1 MNSNTDTTIQ
11 VDEVTPKDDLFETSI
26 PEYGEY
32 CSIKEKICNFGLFQ
46 FSMAYMRLTVTIVQS
61 NFLLMT
67 FGF

>member
-32 CSIKEKICNFGLFQ
+32 CSIKEKICN
-46 FSMAYMRLTVTIVQS
+46 
-61 NFLLMT
+61 
-67 FGF
+67 